1 MGVLMKHI
9 IDWPGGCITEK
20 ISLTSQVGV
29 LMKHIIDWPG
39 GCINET
45 YH

>member
-1 MGVLMKHI
+1 
-9 IDWPGGCITEK
+9 
-20 ISLTSQVGV
+20 LTGQVGV